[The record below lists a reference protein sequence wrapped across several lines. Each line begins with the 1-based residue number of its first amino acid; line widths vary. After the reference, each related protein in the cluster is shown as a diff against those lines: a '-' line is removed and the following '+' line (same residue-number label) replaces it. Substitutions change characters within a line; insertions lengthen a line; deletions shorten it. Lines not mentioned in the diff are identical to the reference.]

1 MLRLV
6 ELSLEMETQ
15 FMEFYRAL
23 MPKDPQNRWLF
34 EYKGEPFDV
43 LVGKLLDQKQGK
55 QLPDGWVPA
64 STFYLIRED
73 GKILGKSSFRHELN
87 AFLKKIGGSIGYII
101 RSDERQKGY
110 GMAILKLTL
119 ERARELGLERVLVTC
134 DEDNIASAKIIER
147 NGGVLEDMYQEDETA
162 VPKRRYWIDLVQG
175 ANDGSN

>member
-1 MLRLV
+1 VLRLV

-101 RSDERQKGY
+101 RSDERQKDTGW
-110 GMAILKLTL
+110 
-119 ERARELGLERVLVTC
+119 
-134 DEDNIASAKIIER
+134 
-147 NGGVLEDMYQEDETA
+147 QF
-162 VPKRRYWIDLVQG
+162 
-175 ANDGSN
+175 